1 MPGGMGSFF
10 DWRSMGSLYA
20 TLMFI
25 RTALREL
32 LPPEIYYFL
41 KTHFSRIFNFHSRNT
56 LTIQIEEYDNGN
68 FMNDIYTSIQT
79 YLSSKCFSSSTNV
92 LKLSRLRNSQTLNY
106 NMVPNQTLTDTYEG
120 VKFKWTFLVSSTE
133 SSTFRRSSSSYE
145 NSTKINR
152 YFEVCFDEKKKEF
165 VHGKYLPYVMRQAD
179 EYKFKNRGKLL
190 YTNSTG
196 EGSGHVSAHSSS
208 VWSQVSYFKHPST
221 FDTIAIDPVLKEEI
235 KGDLEKFISR
245 KDYYTRVGRS
255 WKRGYLLYGPPGTGK
270 TSMIAAIAN
279 FLEFDI
285 YDIELTAVKSNS
297 QLRKLL
303 IATTS
308 KSVIV
313 IEDIDC
319 SLDLANRNVKQNV
332 YPCEKKVGM
341 NFQGDT
347 TSTGSSISL
356 SGLLNFVDGLWSSC
370 SGERLIIFTTNHKEK
385 LDPALLRPGR
395 MDKHIHLSFC
405 GYSAFKILVKNY
417 LLIEEHEKMKEVE
430 ELIELVKMTP
440 ADVAEFLMSCDDNAE
455 VGVTNVV
462 KEVKKRLKLINIEDL
477 NDEMRKKV
485 TLLIKEE
492 QEKEELDGHEEMKQR
507 LLRDDKQ
514 EMEKQA
520 EEEENAE
527 DKDYEEV
534 EEEDDSDEDLKA
546 LIAEDIAK
554 LLVAEDIPQLLLSI
568 G

>member
-1 MPGGMGSFF
+1 MPGMGSLF

-25 RTALREL
+25 RTALHEL

-41 KTHFSRIFNFHSRNT
+41 RTHFTRIFKFHNRNT

-68 FMNDIYTSIQT
+68 FMNDIFTSIQT

-92 LKLSRLRNSQTLNY
+92 LKLSRLRNSQKLNY

-133 SSTFRRSSSSYE
+133 SSTYRRSSSSYQ

-152 YFEVCFDEKKKEF
+152 YFELCFDEKMKEF
-165 VHGKYLPYVMRQAD
+165 VHERYLPYVMREAE
-179 EYKFKNRGKLL
+179 EYKFRNRGKLL
-190 YTNSTG
+190 YTNSAG
-196 EGSGHVSAHSSS
+196 EGSGHVSSHSSS

-235 KGDLEKFISR
+235 RGDLEKFVSR

-279 FLEFDI
+279 FLEYDI

-303 IATTS
+303 ISTTS

-319 SLDLANRNVKQNV
+319 SLDLSNRNVKQNV
-332 YPCEKKVGM
+332 YPSENNVSI
-341 NFQGDT
+341 NYQGDT

-395 MDKHIHLSFC
+395 MDKHINLSFC
-405 GYSAFKILVKNY
+405 GYNAFKILVKNY
-417 LLIEEHEKMKEVE
+417 LLLEEHEKMKEVE
-430 ELIELVKMTP
+430 KLIELVNMTA
-440 ADVAEFLMSCDDNAE
+440 ADVAEFLMSCDDDAE
-455 VGVTNVV
+455 LGVANVV

-477 NDEMRKKV
+477 NDEMKKKV
-485 TLLIKEE
+485 ALLIKEE
-492 QEKEELDGHEEMKQR
+492 HEKEEIDDYEQMKLR
-507 LLRDDKQ
+507 LMRDDKQ
-514 EMEKQA
+514 ELEKQA
-520 EEEENAE
+520 KEEE
-527 DKDYEEV
+527 K
-534 EEEDDSDEDLKA
+534 DDSKDKRL
-546 LIAEDIAK
+546 
-554 LLVAEDIPQLLLSI
+554 
-568 G
+568 